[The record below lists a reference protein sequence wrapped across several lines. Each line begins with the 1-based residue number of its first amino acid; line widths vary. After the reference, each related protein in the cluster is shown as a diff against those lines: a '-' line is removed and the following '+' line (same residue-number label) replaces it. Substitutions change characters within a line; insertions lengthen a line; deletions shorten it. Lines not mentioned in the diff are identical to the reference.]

1 MSGNKKY
8 SGFRSTEFYLLLFL
22 IVVLF
27 FLRIFAPGF
36 FDINNIMSILNRFS
50 YILISAIGMNMIII
64 TSNIDISAGALIS
77 VLCIIVALVGKAGVN
92 TMVLFLVAIVCGILI
107 SSLNGLIITKL
118 KIPAM
123 VATLAATQILQGI
136 LPLSVNG
143 SIYDL
148 PVGFTWLAVKAKIFG
163 VIPGSVLIALI
174 VAAIAIIF
182 MKYSRY
188 SKKLYALGNNMTG
201 ARLAGVN
208 VNRVVMISYMI
219 AGGLYGVS
227 AVIIATAS
235 QRVTPTM
242 ANGMEMLFIASV
254 VLGGTSTTG
263 GRGKIQGTVVG
274 AIILAMISSAI
285 NYLGISSDWSD
296 AVMGFIILA
305 SVVTTTYKRKKKRI
319 IEGVVYR

>member
-1 MSGNKKY
+1 MSENKRH

-22 IVVLF
+22 IAVLI

-36 FDINNIMSILNRFS
+36 FDVNNIMSILNRFS

-77 VLCIIVALVGKAGVN
+77 VLCIIVALVGKTGAN
-92 TMVLFLVAIVCGILI
+92 TLVLFLVSIVCGIVI

-123 VATLAATQILQGI
+123 VATLATTQILQGI

-163 VIPGSVLIALI
+163 AIPGSVLIAL
-174 VAAIAIIF
+174 VAAVIAIIF
-182 MKYSRY
+182 MTYSRY

-208 VNRVVMISYMI
+208 VNKVVMISYMI

-263 GRGKIQGTVVG
+263 GRGKI
-274 AIILAMISSAI
+274 
-285 NYLGISSDWSD
+285 
-296 AVMGFIILA
+296 
-305 SVVTTTYKRKKKRI
+305 
-319 IEGVVYR
+319 

>member
-1 MSGNKKY
+1 
-8 SGFRSTEFYLLLFL
+8 
-22 IVVLF
+22 
-27 FLRIFAPGF
+27 
-36 FDINNIMSILNRFS
+36 
-50 YILISAIGMNMIII
+50 MIII

-77 VLCIIVALVGKAGVN
+77 VLCIIVALVGKAGAN
-92 TMVLFLVAIVCGILI
+92 TMALFLAAIVCGILI

-148 PVGFTWLAVKAKIFG
+148 PVGFTWLAVKAKILG

>member
-77 VLCIIVALVGKAGVN
+77 VLCIIVALVGKAGAN

-136 LPLSVNG
+136 LPLSVTSTFFFILNVRKIRPTSLG
-143 SIYDL
+143 QT
-148 PVGFTWLAVKAKIFG
+148 GAVK
-163 VIPGSVLIALI
+163 
-174 VAAIAIIF
+174 
-182 MKYSRY
+182 
-188 SKKLYALGNNMTG
+188 
-201 ARLAGVN
+201 
-208 VNRVVMISYMI
+208 
-219 AGGLYGVS
+219 
-227 AVIIATAS
+227 
-235 QRVTPTM
+235 
-242 ANGMEMLFIASV
+242 
-254 VLGGTSTTG
+254 
-263 GRGKIQGTVVG
+263 
-274 AIILAMISSAI
+274 
-285 NYLGISSDWSD
+285 
-296 AVMGFIILA
+296 
-305 SVVTTTYKRKKKRI
+305 
-319 IEGVVYR
+319 

>member
-50 YILISAIGMNMIII
+50 YIVISAIGMNMIII

-77 VLCIIVALVGKAGVN
+77 VLCIIVAIVGKAGAN
-92 TMVLFLVAIVCGILI
+92 TMALFLVAIVCGILI

-148 PVGFTWLAVKAKIFG
+148 PVGFTWLAVKAKILG

-174 VAAIAIIF
+174 VAAIAILF

>member
-8 SGFRSTEFYLLLFL
+8 SGFRTTEFYLLLFL

-77 VLCIIVALVGKAGVN
+77 VLCIIVALVGKAGAN
-92 TMVLFLVAIVCGILI
+92 TMALFLVAIVCGILI

-148 PVGFTWLAVKAKIFG
+148 PVGFTWLAVKAKILG

-174 VAAIAIIF
+174 VAAIAILF
-182 MKYSRY
+182 MKYSIY
-188 SKKLYALGNNMTG
+188 SKKLYALVNNMTG

-208 VNRVVMISYMI
+208 VKSVVMI
-219 AGGLYGVS
+219 
-227 AVIIATAS
+227 
-235 QRVTPTM
+235 
-242 ANGMEMLFIASV
+242 
-254 VLGGTSTTG
+254 
-263 GRGKIQGTVVG
+263 
-274 AIILAMISSAI
+274 
-285 NYLGISSDWSD
+285 
-296 AVMGFIILA
+296 
-305 SVVTTTYKRKKKRI
+305 
-319 IEGVVYR
+319 